1 MTPVRKYRMLVQ
13 ARTDLTEAEIKR
25 RLARQSPKTVGPP
38 PFPFRD
44 TGEIVH
50 ARRRNQACAFYRALR
65 QIKPIIKIRAVR
77 INDARPA
84 RRNDGVAIRAWFGF
98 RCLSGV
104 IAHGGVEAGDEV
116 KHFAVPINGDAG
128 GGLSA
133 CGLKFTSYWAIGGK
147 PECDKCLAAAVEAH
161 PEMKQYL

>member
-1 MTPVRKYRMLVQ
+1 MTPVQKYRMLVQ
-13 ARTDLTEAEIKR
+13 VRTDLTEDEIR
-25 RLARQSPKTVGPP
+25 RYEASRGPNAAGP
-38 PFPFRD
+38 SVWPYRD
-44 TGEIVH
+44 TGEIIH

-104 IAHGGVEAGDEV
+104 IAHGGVE
-116 KHFAVPINGDAG
+116 
-128 GGLSA
+128 
-133 CGLKFTSYWAIGGK
+133 
-147 PECDKCLAAAVEAH
+147 
-161 PEMKQYL
+161 